1 MIAPDAAK
9 ERPFLSVED
18 LSVAFP
24 TEDGLVRAVDGVTF
38 TLERG
43 KTLAIVGESG
53 SGKSV
58 TAQAIMGLHNRK
70 ATKITGEIWLD
81 DQELVHMPLPEVQ
94 DLRGNEMAMIFQDP
108 MSSLHP
114 FYRIG
119 DQITEAIRVHRKI
132 SKAAARQ
139 EALDMLRHV
148 GIPAV
153 ERRIDAYP
161 HQLSGGM
168 RQRVMI
174 AMALINSPQL
184 LIADEPTTAL
194 DVTVQA
200 QILEL
205 IQRLQGE
212 FGTTVIMIT
221 HDLGIVADVADEV
234 VVMYG
239 ARIVERAP
247 TAILYD
253 QAEMP
258 YTLGLLAS
266 IPRMDRALTDRL
278 DPIKGNPP
286 SPINLP
292 KGCVFQPR
300 CKYWELNEDR
310 NLPLNVRP
318 ELEES
323 EPGHWVRCHLPP
335 EVRRRISREV
345 VHGLREVTST

>member
-1 MIAPDAAK
+1 
-9 ERPFLSVED
+9 
-18 LSVAFP
+18 
-24 TEDGLVRAVDGVTF
+24 
-38 TLERG
+38 
-43 KTLAIVGESG
+43 
-53 SGKSV
+53 
-58 TAQAIMGLHNRK
+58 
-70 ATKITGEIWLD
+70 
-81 DQELVHMPLPEVQ
+81 
-94 DLRGNEMAMIFQDP
+94 
-108 MSSLHP
+108 LHP

-139 EALDMLRHV
+139 ETLDMLRHV

-212 FGTTVIMIT
+212 FGTTVIVIT

-239 ARIVERAP
+239 ARIVERGP
-247 TAILYD
+247 TSVIYD
-253 QAEMP
+253 RPEMP

-278 DPIKGNPP
+278 DPIRGNPP

-310 NLPLNVRP
+310 DLPLNVRP
-318 ELEES
+318 DLVES

-335 EVRRRISREV
+335 EVRRRISREAI
-345 VHGLREVTST
+345 HGLTEVTST